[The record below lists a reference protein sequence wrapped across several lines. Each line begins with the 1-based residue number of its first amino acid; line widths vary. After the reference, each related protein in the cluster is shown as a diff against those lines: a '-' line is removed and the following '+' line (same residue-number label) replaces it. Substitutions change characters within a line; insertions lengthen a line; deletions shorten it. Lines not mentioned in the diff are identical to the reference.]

1 MRKNNTK
8 QPLSAADKHRY
19 MIKRYKKIVQE
30 IAIANA
36 NLFEAGE
43 VKPVVTDKIALRY
56 KVWRGKTADAGK
68 K

>member
-1 MRKNNTK
+1 MSKNNIE

-19 MIKRYKKIVQE
+19 MLKRYKKTVQK